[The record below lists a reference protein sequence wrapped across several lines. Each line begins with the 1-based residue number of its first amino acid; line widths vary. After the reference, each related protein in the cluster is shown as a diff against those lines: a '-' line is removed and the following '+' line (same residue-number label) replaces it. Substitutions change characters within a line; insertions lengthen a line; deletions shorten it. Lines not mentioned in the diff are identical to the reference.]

1 MTIQLHPDQGAP
13 GNTRGARGVNMTTI
27 QEIPN
32 HTVEKIG
39 GSSMSRTAELL
50 ETVLI
55 GDRSGDAL
63 YNRIIVVSAYAGI
76 TDALLEHKKT
86 GKQGVYAQF
95 ANAKGGWGW
104 NDALSEVGDM
114 MLALNADI
122 FDDEGARHSADTFIR
137 ERIEGVRSCLVDL
150 GRICSFGHFQLD
162 QHLLTVREMLASLGE
177 AQSAFNTVILLA
189 HHGVNAR
196 LVDLTGW
203 RQEGTEDLNACINA
217 AFATVD
223 ITRELP
229 IVTGYAQCREVLM
242 GTYDRGY
249 SEVTLS
255 RIAAVTG
262 AGEAIIHKEFHLSSA
277 DPRIVGVEN
286 VRIVGRTNWDVADQL
301 SNLGM
306 EAIHPRAAKSLR
318 QAGIPLRVK
327 NAFDPSHDGTVVWT
341 DTSNDQPAAGVEMVT
356 GLRGVFA
363 FEFHDQDMVGVK
375 GFDAQVLETLTRH
388 NVWIVSKI
396 SNANTI
402 THFVKGSMKKI
413 RKAEADLCGAF
424 PNAEV
429 SLRKVALI
437 SAIGRN
443 LGDPSLLPRI
453 VRVLDE
459 AGILPLGIHD
469 PMRKVDIQVVI
480 EDADHDGAVIAMHRA
495 LIEDSGKTSELPLHR
510 AA

>member
-1 MTIQLHPDQGAP
+1 MTKTQPP
-13 GNTRGARGVNMTTI
+13 SR
-27 QEIPN
+27 

-39 GSSMSRTAELL
+39 GTAMSRTPELL
-50 ETVLI
+50 DTVLVN
-55 GDRSGDAL
+55 GRSGDAL
-63 YNRIIVVSAYAGI
+63 YNRIIIVSAYAGI

-86 GKQGVYAQF
+86 GEAGVYARF
-95 ANAKGGWGW
+95 ADTEGGQDW
-104 NDALSEVGDM
+104 NDALTTLGAK
-114 MLALNADI
+114 MLAQNAAV
-122 FDDEGARHSADTFIR
+122 FADDGARQTADAFIH

-162 QHLLTVREMLASLGE
+162 HHLLTVREMLASLGE
-177 AQSAFNTVILLA
+177 AQSAFNTVLLLRQ
-189 HHGVNAR
+189 HGVNAR

-203 RQEGTEDLNACINA
+203 RQEGTDDLNACIRS
-217 AFATVD
+217 AFATID
-223 ITRELP
+223 LTRELP

-255 RIAAVTG
+255 RVAAVTG
-262 AGEAIIHKEFHLSSA
+262 ASEAIIHKEFHLSSA
-277 DPRIVGVEN
+277 DPRIVGVKN

-301 SNLGM
+301 ANLGM

-327 NAFDPSHDGTVVWT
+327 NAFDPAHDGTVIWAEEAT
-341 DTSNDQPAAGVEMVT
+341 EQPSPRAQMIT
-356 GLRGVFA
+356 GLREVFA

-375 GFDAQVLETLTRH
+375 GYDAQVLEALTRH

-402 THFVKGSMKKI
+402 THFVKGSLKNI
-413 RKAEADLCGAF
+413 RQAETDLSRAFPTADL
-424 PNAEV
+424 

-437 SAIGRN
+437 AAIGRN
-443 LGDPSLLPRI
+443 LRDASLLPRI
-453 VRVLDE
+453 VKVLDA
-459 AGILPLGIHD
+459 AGIVPLGIHD
-469 PMRKVDIQVVI
+469 PMRKVDIQVVV
-480 EDADHDGAVIAMHRA
+480 EDADHDAAIIAMHRA
-495 LIEDSGKTSELPLHR
+495 LIEIESETAEVPLHR

>member
-1 MTIQLHPDQGAP
+1 
-13 GNTRGARGVNMTTI
+13 MTTN
-27 QEIPN
+27 QTIP
-32 HTVEKIG
+32 HHAVEKIG

-50 ETVLI
+50 DTVLI
-55 GDRSGDAL
+55 GERTGTDL
-63 YNRIIVVSAYAGI
+63 YNRIIVVSAYAEI

-86 GKQGVYAQF
+86 GEPGVYARF

-104 NDALSEVGDM
+104 NDALTALGDK
-114 MLALNADI
+114 MLEQNATI
-122 FDDEGARHSADTFIR
+122 FDDEGVRHTADSFIR

-162 QHLLTVREMLASLGE
+162 QHLLTVREMLSSLGE
-177 AQSAFNTVILLA
+177 AQSAFNTVLVLGQ
-189 HHGVNAR
+189 HGVNAR

-203 RQEGTEDLNACINA
+203 RQESSIDLNSCIEN
-217 AFATVD
+217 AFASVD
-223 ITRELP
+223 ISRELP

-255 RIAAVTG
+255 RVAAVTG

-277 DPRIVGVEN
+277 DPRIVGVDN

-306 EAIHPRAAKSLR
+306 EAIHPRAAKTLR
-318 QAGIPLRVK
+318 QAGVPLRVK
-327 NAFDPSHDGTVVWT
+327 NAFDPEHEGTVIWADT
-341 DTSNDQPAAGVEMVT
+341 DVEQPLPQVEIVT
-356 GLRGVFA
+356 GLRDVFA
-363 FEFHDQDMVGVK
+363 FEFHDQDMVGIK
-375 GFDAQVLETLTRH
+375 GYDAQVLDALTRH

-396 SNANTI
+396 SNANTV
-402 THFVKGSMKKI
+402 THFVKGSMKNIK
-413 RKAEADLCGAF
+413 RAESDLSKVF
-424 PNAEV
+424 PNADI

-443 LGDPSLLPRI
+443 LRDVSLLTRI
-453 VRVLDE
+453 IRVLDE
-459 AGILPLGIHD
+459 ADILPLGIHD
-469 PMRKVDIQVVI
+469 PMRKVDIQVVV
-480 EDADHDGAVIAMHRA
+480 EDADHDGAIIAMHRA
-495 LIEDSGKTSELPLHR
+495 LIESDVKVALHH

>member
-1 MTIQLHPDQGAP
+1 MT
-13 GNTRGARGVNMTTI
+13 NTQTFPR
-27 QEIPN
+27 

-39 GSSMSRTAELL
+39 GTTMSRTKELL
-50 ETVLI
+50 DTVLI
-55 GDRSGDAL
+55 RGRTGAAL
-63 YNRIIVVSAYAGI
+63 YNRIIVVSAYGGI

-86 GKQGVYAQF
+86 GEAGVYAQF
-95 ANAKGGWGW
+95 ADTDGGWAW
-104 NDALSEVGDM
+104 NDTLTAVGVKM
-114 MLALNADI
+114 MAQNAAV
-122 FDDEGARHSADTFIR
+122 FDDEGSRQTADAFIR

-162 QHLLTVREMLASLGE
+162 HHLLTVREMLASLGE
-177 AQSAFNTVILLA
+177 AQSAFNTALLLTQQ
-189 HHGVNAR
+189 GVNAR
-196 LVDLTGW
+196 LIDLTGW
-203 RQEGTEDLNACINA
+203 RHESTDDLNECIRT

-223 ITRELP
+223 VTRELP
-229 IVTGYAQCREVLM
+229 IVTGYALCREVLM

-255 RIAAVTG
+255 RVAAITG

-277 DPRIVGVEN
+277 DPRIVGEEN

-327 NAFDPSHDGTVVWT
+327 NAFDPTHDGTVIWADEGT
-341 DTSNDQPAAGVEMVT
+341 DQPAAGVEMIT
-356 GLRGVFA
+356 GLREVFA

-375 GFDAQVLETLTRH
+375 GYDAQVLETLTRH

-402 THFVKGSMKKI
+402 THFVKGSLKKI
-413 RKAEADLCGAF
+413 RQAEADLSRAF
-424 PNAEV
+424 PTAQV
-429 SLRKVALI
+429 SLRKIALI
-437 SAIGRN
+437 SVIGRN
-443 LGDPSLLPRI
+443 LRDTSLLPRI
-453 VRVLDE
+453 VRVLDA
-459 AGILPLGIHD
+459 AGIVPLGIHD
-469 PMRKVDIQVVI
+469 PMRKVDIQVVV

-495 LIEDSGKTSELPLHR
+495 LVEVDSQANQVTLHC

>member
-1 MTIQLHPDQGAP
+1 
-13 GNTRGARGVNMTTI
+13 MTTTQAI
-27 QEIPN
+27 HR

-39 GSSMSRTAELL
+39 GSSMSRTGELL
-50 ETVLI
+50 DTVLI
-55 GDRSGDAL
+55 GGRRGEAL
-63 YNRIIVVSAYAGI
+63 YNRIMVVSAYAGI

-86 GKQGVYAQF
+86 GVPGVFAQF
-95 ANAKGGWGW
+95 ANAEGGWGW
-104 NDALSEVGDM
+104 NDALSAVGDR
-114 MLALNADI
+114 MLAQNADVLA
-122 FDDEGARHSADTFIR
+122 DDGARNTADAFIR

-150 GRICSFGHFQLD
+150 GRICSFGHFQLE
-162 QHLLTVREMLASLGE
+162 QHLLTVREMLSSLGE
-177 AQSAFNTVILLA
+177 AQSAFNTVLLLKQ
-189 HHGVNAR
+189 HGVNAR

-203 RQEGTEDLNACINA
+203 RQEGTADLNECIRV
-217 AFATVD
+217 AFDNVD
-223 ITRELP
+223 ITCELP

-255 RIAAVTG
+255 RVAAVTG

-277 DPRIVGVEN
+277 DPHIVGAEN
-286 VRIVGRTNWDVADQL
+286 VRIVGRTNWDVVDQL

-306 EAIHPRAAKSLR
+306 EAIHPRAAKLLR
-318 QAGIPLRVK
+318 QAGIPLRVR
-327 NAFDPSHDGTVVWT
+327 NAFDPGHEGTVIWADSGT
-341 DTSNDQPAAGVEMVT
+341 DLPPAGVEIVT
-356 GLRGVFA
+356 GLRDVFA

-375 GFDAQVLETLTRH
+375 GYDAKALEVLTRH
-388 NVWIVSKI
+388 NVRIVSKI

-413 RKAEADLCGAF
+413 RAAEDDLSAAY

-443 LGDPSLLPRI
+443 LRDPSLLPRI
-453 VRVLDE
+453 VRELDA
-459 AGILPLGIHD
+459 AGILPLGILD
-469 PMRKVDIQVVI
+469 PMRKVDIQVVV

-495 LIEDSGKTSELPLHR
+495 LVETDTRINAVALHQ